1 MLCIETN
8 FFIYKCEQYGIIIK
22 SSLRGVNAMNKGLFI
37 TFEGNDGSG
46 KTTISK
52 LTYEKLKDMGY
63 PVVYTRE
70 PGGIDIAEQIRSV
83 ILDPKNTAM
92 DARCEALLYAASRRQ
107 HLVEKVLPAIGEG
120 KIVLCDRFVDS
131 SLVYQGIARGIGIE
145 EVYAINQFAI
155 EGHLPDATIFLSVD
169 FETGLSR
176 VHSRG
181 NQDRLDNE
189 SMEFHKM
196 VAEGYEIIKERF
208 HERMHV
214 IDANNDIETVL
225 QHTVDCVLEIIKD
238 HV

>member
-63 PVVYTRE
+63 PVV
-70 PGGIDIAEQIRSV
+70 

-107 HLVEKVLPAIGEG
+107 HLVEKVLPAIGKG